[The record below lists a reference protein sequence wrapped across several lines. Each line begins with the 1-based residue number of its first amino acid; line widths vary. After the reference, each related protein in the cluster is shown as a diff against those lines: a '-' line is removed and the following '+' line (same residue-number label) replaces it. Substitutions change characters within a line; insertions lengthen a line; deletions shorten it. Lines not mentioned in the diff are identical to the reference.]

1 MENNNERNIKKGHFD
16 AFVHAVGSEIEQAQ
30 VRLITAANAQ
40 MLFHYWKMGNYILYH
55 QNLHGWGGK
64 IIEKLAQAIR
74 FNYPEKKGYSE
85 RNLTYMCQFARL
97 YPLNVLRSF
106 IETDS
111 ILSVPNIQ
119 NITNEVLKLNSGQF
133 TQELT
138 AQIQSADNQSLEI
151 TQEVPAQF
159 QNVEK
164 TVATIYKI
172 KIEDIEDLFLASP
185 IARINWAS
193 HMVILNNPLPLG
205 VRYWYMKQ
213 SVEMGWSSNVLKMQI
228 ESNLYDRQI
237 KSNRVNNFTATL
249 PAPQSDLAQQTTKD
263 PYVFNFLAM
272 TEDYNERELE
282 DALVANVTKFLV
294 ELGTGFAYMGKQY
307 RLQVGEKE
315 IFIDLLFYNT
325 RIHAYCCVELKTGS
339 FEASHLGQLGLYVT
353 AVNHQLKTEYDNPT
367 IGLLICKDKD
377 NIEAQYSL
385 EAYNLPLGI
394 SQYEL
399 SKLIPKEIKSSLPSI
414 EQIESTLEQLSENDE
429 V

>member
-1 MENNNERNIKKGHFD
+1 MTQD
-16 AFVHAVGSEIEQAQ
+16 LTLS
-30 VRLITAANAQ
+30 
-40 MLFHYWKMGNYILYH
+40 
-55 QNLHGWGGK
+55 QNKEYRSWVKELK
-64 IIEKLAQAIR
+64 QRYL
-74 FNYPEKKGYSE
+74 S
-85 RNLTYMCQFARL
+85 ARL
-97 YPLNVLRSF
+97 KA
-106 IETDS
+106 
-111 ILSVPNIQ
+111 SVDANR
-119 NITNEVLKLNSGQF
+119 TL
-133 TQELT
+133 
-138 AQIQSADNQSLEI
+138 LEYYWS
-151 TQEVPAQF
+151 VGR
-159 QNVEK
+159 
-164 TVATIYKI
+164 
-172 KIEDIEDLFLASP
+172 DIEDKQYANTYGSRFYETLSHDMRSEMPGEKGFSEGNIRYMYRFYKLYSQHIENLLQGVEDSNTTNLLRGVEDSNYTKHPHDAGDLRKEICSIPWFHQQRIIDKCKGDAKKALFFV
-185 IARINWAS
+185 RK
-193 HMVILNNPLPLG
+193 VIENSWGRDVLLNFLG
-205 VRYWYMKQ
+205 TD
-213 SVEMGWSSNVLKMQI
+213 
-228 ESNLYDRQI
+228 LYERQA
-237 KSNRVNNFTATL
+237 KALTNFSKTL

-272 TEDYNERELE
+272 TEEYNERELE

-294 ELGTGFAYMGKQY
+294 ELGTGFAYMGRQY

>member
-1 MENNNERNIKKGHFD
+1 MTQD
-16 AFVHAVGSEIEQAQ
+16 LTLS
-30 VRLITAANAQ
+30 
-40 MLFHYWKMGNYILYH
+40 
-55 QNLHGWGGK
+55 QNKEYRSWVKELK
-64 IIEKLAQAIR
+64 QRYL
-74 FNYPEKKGYSE
+74 S
-85 RNLTYMCQFARL
+85 ARL
-97 YPLNVLRSF
+97 KA
-106 IETDS
+106 
-111 ILSVPNIQ
+111 SVDANR
-119 NITNEVLKLNSGQF
+119 TL
-133 TQELT
+133 
-138 AQIQSADNQSLEI
+138 LEYYWS
-151 TQEVPAQF
+151 VGR
-159 QNVEK
+159 
-164 TVATIYKI
+164 
-172 KIEDIEDLFLASP
+172 DIEDKQYANTYGSRFYETLSHDMRSEMPGEKGFSEGNIRYMYRFYKLYSQYIENLLQGVEDSNPTNLLQGVEDFNDTKHPHDADDLLKEICSIPWFHQQRIIDKCKGDAKKALFFV
-185 IARINWAS
+185 RK
-193 HMVILNNPLPLG
+193 VIENSWGRDVLLNFLG
-205 VRYWYMKQ
+205 TD
-213 SVEMGWSSNVLKMQI
+213 
-228 ESNLYDRQI
+228 LYERQA
-237 KSNRVNNFTATL
+237 KALTNFSKTL
-249 PAPQSDLAQQTTKD
+249 PAPQSDLAQQATKD

-294 ELGTGFAYMGKQY
+294 ELGTGFAYMGRQY

-414 EQIESTLEQLSENDE
+414 EQIASTLEQLSENSED
-429 V
+429 

>member
-1 MENNNERNIKKGHFD
+1 MTQD
-16 AFVHAVGSEIEQAQ
+16 LTLS
-30 VRLITAANAQ
+30 
-40 MLFHYWKMGNYILYH
+40 
-55 QNLHGWGGK
+55 QNKEYRSWVKELK
-64 IIEKLAQAIR
+64 QRYL
-74 FNYPEKKGYSE
+74 S
-85 RNLTYMCQFARL
+85 ARL
-97 YPLNVLRSF
+97 KA
-106 IETDS
+106 
-111 ILSVPNIQ
+111 SVDANR
-119 NITNEVLKLNSGQF
+119 TL
-133 TQELT
+133 
-138 AQIQSADNQSLEI
+138 LEYYWS
-151 TQEVPAQF
+151 VGR
-159 QNVEK
+159 
-164 TVATIYKI
+164 
-172 KIEDIEDLFLASP
+172 DIEDKQYANTYGSRFYETLSHDMRSEMPGEKGFSEGNIRYMYRFYKLYSQHIENLLQGVEDSNSTNLLHGVEDFNDTKHPHGADDLLKEICSIPWFHQQRIIDKCKGDAKKALFFV
-185 IARINWAS
+185 RK
-193 HMVILNNPLPLG
+193 VIENSWGRDVLLNFLG
-205 VRYWYMKQ
+205 TD
-213 SVEMGWSSNVLKMQI
+213 
-228 ESNLYDRQI
+228 LYERQA
-237 KSNRVNNFTATL
+237 KALTNFSKTL
-249 PAPQSDLAQQTTKD
+249 PAPQSDLAQQATKD

-294 ELGTGFAYMGKQY
+294 ELGTGFAYMGRQY

-414 EQIESTLEQLSENDE
+414 EQIESTLEQLSENSED
-429 V
+429 

>member
-1 MENNNERNIKKGHFD
+1 MTQDMTLSQNKEYRSWVKELKQRYLSARLKASVDANRTLLEYYWSLGRDIADKQYANTYGSGFYKTLSHDLRSEMPEEKGFSETNLKYMYYFYRLYSQLIENCPQAADNLSNRNLLQGVD
-16 AFVHAVGSEIEQAQ
+16 NLSEQNRPQLADDLLSEICSIPWDHQRRIIDKSGRNPHKALFFVRKVIENSWGRDVLLNFLGTDLYERQAK
-30 VRLITAANAQ
+30 A
-40 MLFHYWKMGNYILYH
+40 
-55 QNLHGWGGK
+55 
-64 IIEKLAQAIR
+64 
-74 FNYPEKKGYSE
+74 
-85 RNLTYMCQFARL
+85 
-97 YPLNVLRSF
+97 
-106 IETDS
+106 
-111 ILSVPNIQ
+111 
-119 NITNEVLKLNSGQF
+119 ITNFSK
-133 TQELT
+133 
-138 AQIQSADNQSLEI
+138 
-151 TQEVPAQF
+151 
-159 QNVEK
+159 
-164 TVATIYKI
+164 
-172 KIEDIEDLFLASP
+172 
-185 IARINWAS
+185 
-193 HMVILNNPLPLG
+193 
-205 VRYWYMKQ
+205 
-213 SVEMGWSSNVLKMQI
+213 
-228 ESNLYDRQI
+228 
-237 KSNRVNNFTATL
+237 TL

-294 ELGTGFAYMGKQY
+294 ELGTGFAYMGRQY

-414 EQIESTLEQLSENDE
+414 EQIESTLEQLSENNE
-429 V
+429 E

>member
-1 MENNNERNIKKGHFD
+1 MTQD
-16 AFVHAVGSEIEQAQ
+16 LTLS
-30 VRLITAANAQ
+30 
-40 MLFHYWKMGNYILYH
+40 
-55 QNLHGWGGK
+55 QNKEYRSWVKELK
-64 IIEKLAQAIR
+64 QRYL
-74 FNYPEKKGYSE
+74 S
-85 RNLTYMCQFARL
+85 ARL
-97 YPLNVLRSF
+97 KA
-106 IETDS
+106 
-111 ILSVPNIQ
+111 SVDANR
-119 NITNEVLKLNSGQF
+119 TL
-133 TQELT
+133 
-138 AQIQSADNQSLEI
+138 LEYYWS
-151 TQEVPAQF
+151 VGR
-159 QNVEK
+159 
-164 TVATIYKI
+164 
-172 KIEDIEDLFLASP
+172 DIEDKQYANTYGSRFYETLSHDMRSEMPGEKGFSEGNIRYMYRFYKLYSQYIENLLQGVEDSNPTNLLHGVEDFNDTKHPHGADDLLKEICSIPWFHQQRIIDKCKGDAKKALFFV
-185 IARINWAS
+185 RK
-193 HMVILNNPLPLG
+193 VIENSWGRDVLLNFLG
-205 VRYWYMKQ
+205 TD
-213 SVEMGWSSNVLKMQI
+213 
-228 ESNLYDRQI
+228 LYERQA
-237 KSNRVNNFTATL
+237 KALTNFSKTL
-249 PAPQSDLAQQTTKD
+249 PAPQSDLAQQATKD

-294 ELGTGFAYMGKQY
+294 ELGTGFAYMGRQY

-414 EQIESTLEQLSENDE
+414 EQIESTLEQLSENDVE
-429 V
+429 

>member
-1 MENNNERNIKKGHFD
+1 MTQDLTLSQNKEYRSWVKELKQRYLSARLKASVDANRTLLEYYWSLGRDIADKQYANTYGTKFYETLSHDLRAEMPGEKGFSVTNLKYMYYFYELYSQLIENRPQPADNLLNQNLLRSVDNLDGQNRPQLAD
-16 AFVHAVGSEIEQAQ
+16 DLLSEICSIPWDHQRRIIDKSKRNPHKALFFVRKVIENSWGRDVLLNFLGTDLYERQAK
-30 VRLITAANAQ
+30 A
-40 MLFHYWKMGNYILYH
+40 
-55 QNLHGWGGK
+55 
-64 IIEKLAQAIR
+64 
-74 FNYPEKKGYSE
+74 
-85 RNLTYMCQFARL
+85 LT
-97 YPLNVLRSF
+97 
-106 IETDS
+106 
-111 ILSVPNIQ
+111 
-119 NITNEVLKLNSGQF
+119 
-133 TQELT
+133 
-138 AQIQSADNQSLEI
+138 
-151 TQEVPAQF
+151 
-159 QNVEK
+159 
-164 TVATIYKI
+164 
-172 KIEDIEDLFLASP
+172 
-185 IARINWAS
+185 
-193 HMVILNNPLPLG
+193 
-205 VRYWYMKQ
+205 
-213 SVEMGWSSNVLKMQI
+213 
-228 ESNLYDRQI
+228 
-237 KSNRVNNFTATL
+237 NFSKTL

-294 ELGTGFAYMGKQY
+294 ELGTGFAYMGRQY

-399 SKLIPKEIKSSLPSI
+399 SRLIPKEIKSSLPSI
-414 EQIESTLEQLSENDE
+414 EQIESTLEQLSENNED
-429 V
+429 

>member
-1 MENNNERNIKKGHFD
+1 MTQD
-16 AFVHAVGSEIEQAQ
+16 LTLS
-30 VRLITAANAQ
+30 
-40 MLFHYWKMGNYILYH
+40 
-55 QNLHGWGGK
+55 QNKEYRSWVKELK
-64 IIEKLAQAIR
+64 QRYL
-74 FNYPEKKGYSE
+74 S
-85 RNLTYMCQFARL
+85 ARL
-97 YPLNVLRSF
+97 KA
-106 IETDS
+106 
-111 ILSVPNIQ
+111 SVDANR
-119 NITNEVLKLNSGQF
+119 TL
-133 TQELT
+133 
-138 AQIQSADNQSLEI
+138 LEYYWS
-151 TQEVPAQF
+151 VGR
-159 QNVEK
+159 
-164 TVATIYKI
+164 
-172 KIEDIEDLFLASP
+172 DIEDKQYANTYGSKFYETLSHDMRSEMSGEKGFSEGNIRYMYRFYQLYNQLIVKLPQSAEDFSQTNLLQGVDDSDIANLPQLAERLYNEVCSIPWDHQRRIIDKCKGDAKKALFFV
-185 IARINWAS
+185 RK
-193 HMVILNNPLPLG
+193 VIENSWGRDVLLNFLG
-205 VRYWYMKQ
+205 TD
-213 SVEMGWSSNVLKMQI
+213 
-228 ESNLYDRQI
+228 LYERQA
-237 KSNRVNNFTATL
+237 KALTNFSKTL

-294 ELGTGFAYMGKQY
+294 ELGTGFAYMGRQY

>member
-1 MENNNERNIKKGHFD
+1 MTQD
-16 AFVHAVGSEIEQAQ
+16 LTLS
-30 VRLITAANAQ
+30 
-40 MLFHYWKMGNYILYH
+40 
-55 QNLHGWGGK
+55 QNKEYRSWAKELK
-64 IIEKLAQAIR
+64 QRYL
-74 FNYPEKKGYSE
+74 S
-85 RNLTYMCQFARL
+85 ARL
-97 YPLNVLRSF
+97 KASVDANRTLLEYYWSLGRDIADKQYANTYGTKFYETLSHDMRSEMPGEKGFSEGNIRYMYRFYKLYSQYIENLLHPVEESAPTNLLRGVEDFKSTKHPQGADDLIAEICSIPWFHQQRIIDKCKGDAKKALFFVRKVIENSWGRDVLLNFLG
-106 IETDS
+106 TD
-111 ILSVPNIQ
+111 LYERQ
-119 NITNEVLKLNSGQF
+119 AKALTNFSQ
-133 TQELT
+133 
-138 AQIQSADNQSLEI
+138 
-151 TQEVPAQF
+151 
-159 QNVEK
+159 
-164 TVATIYKI
+164 
-172 KIEDIEDLFLASP
+172 
-185 IARINWAS
+185 
-193 HMVILNNPLPLG
+193 
-205 VRYWYMKQ
+205 
-213 SVEMGWSSNVLKMQI
+213 
-228 ESNLYDRQI
+228 
-237 KSNRVNNFTATL
+237 TL

-272 TEDYNERELE
+272 TEVYNERELE

-294 ELGTGFAYMGKQY
+294 ELGTGFAYMGRQY

-429 V
+429 E

>member
-1 MENNNERNIKKGHFD
+1 MTQVLTLSQNKEYRSWVKELKQRYLSSRLKASVD
-16 AFVHAVGSEIEQAQ
+16 ANRTLLEYYWSVG
-30 VRLITAANAQ
+30 R
-40 MLFHYWKMGNYILYH
+40 
-55 QNLHGWGGK
+55 
-64 IIEKLAQAIR
+64 
-74 FNYPEKKGYSE
+74 
-85 RNLTYMCQFARL
+85 
-97 YPLNVLRSF
+97 
-106 IETDS
+106 
-111 ILSVPNIQ
+111 
-119 NITNEVLKLNSGQF
+119 
-133 TQELT
+133 
-138 AQIQSADNQSLEI
+138 
-151 TQEVPAQF
+151 
-159 QNVEK
+159 
-164 TVATIYKI
+164 
-172 KIEDIEDLFLASP
+172 DIEDKQYANTYGSKFYETLSHDMRSEMSGEKGFSEGNIRYMYRFYQLYNQLIVNPPQSAEEFSQTNLLQGVDDSDIANLPQLAERLYNEVCSIPWDHQRRIIDKCKGDAKKALFFV
-185 IARINWAS
+185 RK
-193 HMVILNNPLPLG
+193 VIENSWGRDVLLNFLG
-205 VRYWYMKQ
+205 TD
-213 SVEMGWSSNVLKMQI
+213 
-228 ESNLYDRQI
+228 LYERQA
-237 KSNRVNNFTATL
+237 KALTNFSKTL

-399 SKLIPKEIKSSLPSI
+399 SRLIPKEIKSSLPSI
-414 EQIESTLEQLSENDE
+414 EQIESTLEQLSENNED
-429 V
+429 

>member
-1 MENNNERNIKKGHFD
+1 MTKNITL
-16 AFVHAVGSEIEQAQ
+16 S
-30 VRLITAANAQ
+30 
-40 MLFHYWKMGNYILYH
+40 
-55 QNLHGWGGK
+55 QNKEYRSWVKELK
-64 IIEKLAQAIR
+64 QRYL
-74 FNYPEKKGYSE
+74 S
-85 RNLTYMCQFARL
+85 ARL
-97 YPLNVLRSF
+97 KA
-106 IETDS
+106 
-111 ILSVPNIQ
+111 SVDANR
-119 NITNEVLKLNSGQF
+119 TL
-133 TQELT
+133 
-138 AQIQSADNQSLEI
+138 LEYYWS
-151 TQEVPAQF
+151 VGR
-159 QNVEK
+159 
-164 TVATIYKI
+164 
-172 KIEDIEDLFLASP
+172 DIEDKQYANTYGSKFYETLSHDMRSEMPGEKGFSEGNIRYMYRFYQLYNQLIVNLPQSAEDFSQTNLLQGVDDSDIANLPQLAERLYNEVCSIPWDHQRRIIDKCKGDAKKALFFV
-185 IARINWAS
+185 RK
-193 HMVILNNPLPLG
+193 VIENSWGRDVLLNFLG
-205 VRYWYMKQ
+205 TD
-213 SVEMGWSSNVLKMQI
+213 
-228 ESNLYDRQI
+228 LYERQA
-237 KSNRVNNFTATL
+237 KALTNFSKTL
-249 PAPQSDLAQQTTKD
+249 PSPQSDLAQQTTKD

-294 ELGTGFAYMGKQY
+294 ELGTGFAYMGRQY

-429 V
+429 E

>member
-1 MENNNERNIKKGHFD
+1 MTQVLTLSQNKEYRSWVKELKQRYLSSRLKASVD
-16 AFVHAVGSEIEQAQ
+16 ANRTLLEYYWSVG
-30 VRLITAANAQ
+30 R
-40 MLFHYWKMGNYILYH
+40 
-55 QNLHGWGGK
+55 
-64 IIEKLAQAIR
+64 
-74 FNYPEKKGYSE
+74 
-85 RNLTYMCQFARL
+85 
-97 YPLNVLRSF
+97 
-106 IETDS
+106 
-111 ILSVPNIQ
+111 
-119 NITNEVLKLNSGQF
+119 
-133 TQELT
+133 
-138 AQIQSADNQSLEI
+138 
-151 TQEVPAQF
+151 
-159 QNVEK
+159 
-164 TVATIYKI
+164 
-172 KIEDIEDLFLASP
+172 DIEDKQYANTYGSKFYETLSHDMRSEMSGEKGFSEGNIRYMYRFYQLYNQLIVNLPQSAEDFSQTNLLQGVDDSAIANLPQLAERLYNEVCSIPWDHQRRIIDKCKGDAKKALFFV
-185 IARINWAS
+185 RK
-193 HMVILNNPLPLG
+193 VIENSWGRDVLLNFLG
-205 VRYWYMKQ
+205 TD
-213 SVEMGWSSNVLKMQI
+213 
-228 ESNLYDRQI
+228 LYERQA
-237 KSNRVNNFTATL
+237 KALTNFSKTL

-399 SKLIPKEIKSSLPSI
+399 SRLIPKEIKSSLPSI
-414 EQIESTLEQLSENDE
+414 EQIESTLEQLSENNED
-429 V
+429 

>member
-1 MENNNERNIKKGHFD
+1 MTQD
-16 AFVHAVGSEIEQAQ
+16 LTLS
-30 VRLITAANAQ
+30 
-40 MLFHYWKMGNYILYH
+40 
-55 QNLHGWGGK
+55 QNKEYRSWVKELK
-64 IIEKLAQAIR
+64 QRYL
-74 FNYPEKKGYSE
+74 S
-85 RNLTYMCQFARL
+85 ARL
-97 YPLNVLRSF
+97 KASVDANRTLLEYYWSLGRDIADKQYANTYGTKFYETLSHDMRSEMPGEKGFSEGNIRYMYRFYKLYSQYIENLLHPVEESAPTNLLRGVEDFKSTKHPQGADDLIAEICSIPWFHQQRIIDKCKGDAKKALFFVRKVIENSWGRDVLLNFLG
-106 IETDS
+106 TD
-111 ILSVPNIQ
+111 LYERQ
-119 NITNEVLKLNSGQF
+119 AKALTNFSQ
-133 TQELT
+133 
-138 AQIQSADNQSLEI
+138 
-151 TQEVPAQF
+151 
-159 QNVEK
+159 
-164 TVATIYKI
+164 
-172 KIEDIEDLFLASP
+172 
-185 IARINWAS
+185 
-193 HMVILNNPLPLG
+193 
-205 VRYWYMKQ
+205 
-213 SVEMGWSSNVLKMQI
+213 
-228 ESNLYDRQI
+228 
-237 KSNRVNNFTATL
+237 TL

-294 ELGTGFAYMGKQY
+294 ELGTGFAYMGRQY

-399 SKLIPKEIKSSLPSI
+399 SRLIPREIKSSLPSI
-414 EQIESTLEQLSENDE
+414 EQIESTLEQLSENSGD
-429 V
+429 

>member
-1 MENNNERNIKKGHFD
+1 MTQD
-16 AFVHAVGSEIEQAQ
+16 LTLS
-30 VRLITAANAQ
+30 
-40 MLFHYWKMGNYILYH
+40 
-55 QNLHGWGGK
+55 QNKEYRSWVKELK
-64 IIEKLAQAIR
+64 QRYL
-74 FNYPEKKGYSE
+74 S
-85 RNLTYMCQFARL
+85 ARL
-97 YPLNVLRSF
+97 KA
-106 IETDS
+106 
-111 ILSVPNIQ
+111 SVDANR
-119 NITNEVLKLNSGQF
+119 TL
-133 TQELT
+133 
-138 AQIQSADNQSLEI
+138 LEYYWS
-151 TQEVPAQF
+151 VGR
-159 QNVEK
+159 
-164 TVATIYKI
+164 
-172 KIEDIEDLFLASP
+172 DIEDKQYANTYGSRFYETLSHDMRSEMPGEKGFSEGNIRYMYRFYKLYSQYIENLLQGVEDSNPTNLLQGVEDFNDTKHPHDADDLLKEICSIPWFHQQRIIDKCKGDAKKALFFV
-185 IARINWAS
+185 RK
-193 HMVILNNPLPLG
+193 VIENSWGRDVLLNFLG
-205 VRYWYMKQ
+205 TD
-213 SVEMGWSSNVLKMQI
+213 
-228 ESNLYDRQI
+228 LYERQA
-237 KSNRVNNFTATL
+237 KALTNFSKTL
-249 PAPQSDLAQQTTKD
+249 PAPQSDLAQQATKD

-294 ELGTGFAYMGKQY
+294 ELGTGFAYMGRQY

-429 V
+429 E

>member
-1 MENNNERNIKKGHFD
+1 MTQVLTLSQNKEYRSWVKELKQRYLSSRLKASVD
-16 AFVHAVGSEIEQAQ
+16 ANRTLLEYYWSVG
-30 VRLITAANAQ
+30 R
-40 MLFHYWKMGNYILYH
+40 
-55 QNLHGWGGK
+55 
-64 IIEKLAQAIR
+64 
-74 FNYPEKKGYSE
+74 
-85 RNLTYMCQFARL
+85 
-97 YPLNVLRSF
+97 
-106 IETDS
+106 
-111 ILSVPNIQ
+111 
-119 NITNEVLKLNSGQF
+119 
-133 TQELT
+133 
-138 AQIQSADNQSLEI
+138 
-151 TQEVPAQF
+151 
-159 QNVEK
+159 
-164 TVATIYKI
+164 
-172 KIEDIEDLFLASP
+172 DIEDKQYANTYGSKYYETLSHDMRSEMSGEKGFSEGNIRYMYRFYQLYNQLIVNLPQSAEDFSQTNLLQGVDDSDIANLPQLAERLYNEVCSIPWDHQRRIIDKCKGDAKKALFFV
-185 IARINWAS
+185 RK
-193 HMVILNNPLPLG
+193 VIENSWGRDVLLNFLG
-205 VRYWYMKQ
+205 TD
-213 SVEMGWSSNVLKMQI
+213 
-228 ESNLYDRQI
+228 LYERQA
-237 KSNRVNNFTATL
+237 KALTNFSKTL

-399 SKLIPKEIKSSLPSI
+399 SRLIPKEIKSSLPSI
-414 EQIESTLEQLSENDE
+414 EQIESTLEQLSENNED
-429 V
+429 